1 MNYRNPLNK
10 AAAPKVRKSQ
20 RVQNLR
26 ENLAIESLILST
38 NGNKA
43 RPEKGNKENGQK
55 QNKSKK

>member
-1 MNYRNPLNK
+1 MNYRNPLSK

-26 ENLAIESLILST
+26 EKFAVESLILST

-55 QNKSKK
+55 QNK